1 MGRFLSIV
9 MLVAGLLTAGP
20 AAATSGW
27 GCFRVVNVESWD
39 VLNMRFGPSASA
51 VIVGTIAPQDHG
63 IIALNS
69 RSGILDTVNDAIAL
83 ETQTCVPSDRS
94 LASRWCHVTH
104 FTGGGTTIGW
114 VSRRYLERVEC
125 P

>member
-1 MGRFLSIV
+1 MARF
-9 MLVAGLLTAGP
+9 AATFLLLAALINAGP

-69 RSGILDTVNDAIAL
+69 RTGILDSVNDAVAL
-83 ETQTCVPSDRS
+83 EAQTCVPSDRA

-104 FTGGGTTIGW
+104 YTGGGTTIGW

>member
-1 MGRFLSIV
+1 MARFAAIFV
-9 MLVAGLLTAGP
+9 LLAALMSAGP

-39 VLNMRFGPSASA
+39 VLNMRFGPSASTT
-51 VIVGTIAPQDHG
+51 IVGTIAPQDHG

-69 RSGILDTVNDAIAL
+69 RTGILDNVNDAIAL
-83 ETQTCVPSDRS
+83 EAQTCVPAERA
-94 LASRWCHVTH
+94 LTSRWCHVTH
-104 FTGGGTTIGW
+104 YTGGGTTIGW